1 MKKLLVLVTAVAAV
15 ALVAGCHSAAP
26 LAPATGSSVN
36 STMPTTVHK
45 DMKGEMPASK

>member
-26 LAPATGSSVN
+26 MTTAKSTMN
-36 STMPTTVHK
+36 STMPAAHQ

>member
-26 LAPATGSSVN
+26 MAPTTGSSMN
-36 STMPTTVHK
+36 STMPAAHQ
-45 DMKGEMPASK
+45 DMKGEMSASK